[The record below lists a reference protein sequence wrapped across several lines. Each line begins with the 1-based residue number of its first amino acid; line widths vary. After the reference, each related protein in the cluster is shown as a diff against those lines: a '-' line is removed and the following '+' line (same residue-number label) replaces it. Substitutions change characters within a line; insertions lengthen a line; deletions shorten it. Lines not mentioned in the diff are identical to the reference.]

1 MTKEELE
8 RKARY
13 ESMTSIGGIP
23 IRLFRVEKYHDKSLV
38 RKDDCMSMQDVVE
51 MPEVVGMKEW
61 TPGCLDAIADLPV
74 GMAYSI
80 SSDFESVYI
89 WRTR

>member
-13 ESMTSIGGIP
+13 GSMTSIGGVP
-23 IRLFRVEKYHDKSLV
+23 IRLFRVEKYCDKSLM
-38 RKDDCMSMQDVVE
+38 RKDDCMSLQDVVE
-51 MPEVVGMKEW
+51 MTEVVGMKDW
-61 TPGCLDAIADLPV
+61 TPGCLDAIANLPV

-80 SSDFESVYI
+80 SSKPEVVYV